1 MNNIEFESL
10 LLKNCLNHIL
20 SLDSQHFSLDIDS
33 TIMYIEP
40 LLAFVEVMR
49 TFDEIPISGINVY
62 YDNDGYMCLMICFRD
77 IRRILYTF
85 HVSYVNFKFYRNE
98 SIVDGD
104 ISKFDGHIM
113 WKKIIHL
120 N

>member
-1 MNNIEFESL
+1 MNNIEFETL

-20 SLDSQHFSLDIDS
+20 TLDSQHFSLDIDS

-40 LLAFVEVMR
+40 LLAF
-49 TFDEIPISGINVY
+49 DELPISGINVY
-62 YDNDGYMCLMICFRD
+62 YDNDGCMCLMICFRD

-104 ISKFDGHIM
+104 ISKLDGHIM